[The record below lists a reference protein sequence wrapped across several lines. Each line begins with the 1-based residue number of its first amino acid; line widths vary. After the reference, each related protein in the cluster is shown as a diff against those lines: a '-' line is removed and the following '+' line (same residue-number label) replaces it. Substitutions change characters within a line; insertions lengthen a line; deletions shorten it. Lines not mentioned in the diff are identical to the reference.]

1 MSKSYR
7 GEDRG
12 KKIHRTKRE
21 HGRRQE
27 DDRSI
32 NESIELYS
40 DEGDSPRESNNE
52 EPIG

>member
-12 KKIHRTKRE
+12 KKIHRAKRD

-32 NESIELYS
+32 SESLELFSDESIPTS
-40 DEGDSPRESNNE
+40 ESE
-52 EPIG
+52 TSEPIG